1 MNTRSSNKYFRWFV
15 LGKLM
20 LGRRKAISDDATEQK
35 LPFIANMN
43 FKKLPEVMILQLL
56 PLLYFFPALQEGEL
70 KKIKVTFFYCFVIL
84 RYPLKWSNF

>member
-43 FKKLPEVMILQLL
+43 FKKLTLSYDTTTLTSTLFL
-56 PLLYFFPALQEGEL
+56 PGFTRG
-70 KKIKVTFFYCFVIL
+70 
-84 RYPLKWSNF
+84 RN